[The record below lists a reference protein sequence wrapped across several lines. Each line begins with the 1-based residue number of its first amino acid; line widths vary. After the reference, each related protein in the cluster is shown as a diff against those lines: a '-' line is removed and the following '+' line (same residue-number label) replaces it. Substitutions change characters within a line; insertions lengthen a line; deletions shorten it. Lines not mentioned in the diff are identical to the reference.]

1 MLILNSQKEKLR
13 KQSQGF
19 PGGSLVQTPPA
30 IAGDR
35 GSHSSV
41 LAWEIPWAEESSS
54 VLAWEIPWAEESSG
68 LHPWDP
74 KKSDTTERAHTHT
87 V

>member
-1 MLILNSQKEKLR
+1 M
-13 KQSQGF
+13 
-19 PGGSLVQTPPA
+19 A
-30 IAGDR
+30 I
-35 GSHSSV
+35 H
-41 LAWEIPWAEESSS
+41 SS

-87 V
+87 VYVYHSQFDGDIIKYNSDCVNPLHEILPQP

>member
-1 MLILNSQKEKLR
+1 M
-13 KQSQGF
+13 
-19 PGGSLVQTPPA
+19 A
-30 IAGDR
+30 I
-35 GSHSSV
+35 HSSV

-87 V
+87 VYVYHSQFDGDIYKIQFRLC

>member
-1 MLILNSQKEKLR
+1 MWEDPLGKEM
-13 KQSQGF
+13 
-19 PGGSLVQTPPA
+19 A
-30 IAGDR
+30 I
-35 GSHSSV
+35 H
-41 LAWEIPWAEESSS
+41 SS

-87 V
+87 VYVYHSQFDGDIYKIQFRLC